1 MNLSN
6 SNISSIDKSIV
17 VLPFKNLSG
26 DSSYEYF
33 SDGITE
39 EIINA
44 LTKID
49 GLKVTARTSSFTF
62 KNKPTDIRIIGNE
75 LGVTNAVEGSI
86 RIAKERIRISAQLT
100 RTDTGFLLW
109 SEKFDRE
116 LNDVFELQD
125 EISLLIADKIRENFG
140 HIEIDETLSTVRT
153 QNLTA
158 YQLYLKGR
166 YFQLTWNLPNIEKA
180 IGFYQK
186 AADFDASYADP
197 VIAIGW
203 CYAINASWG
212 HMDREEGLKKANEFL
227 DRGLAMNPDSYTGY
241 FARATIHFWGN
252 WQFEEG
258 YHDLQSCFKINSHFS
273 EGMEALAELYT
284 ATGFFD
290 RALEQTEQIL
300 KINPLSPNHYYT
312 QGNIHYL
319 QGDYETALDSFEN
332 SLKLDN
338 SFALSRHLKLGCL
351 LFLKQKGIMLTYAK
365 SFLSDNFVTMINAIY
380 EAVHH
385 QKIPEYDEALV
396 SENLNLM
403 VYWDFYYLVH
413 CQKTDLALEHFE
425 KMVDERIGQ
434 IINFQFDPFLE
445 PIRGT
450 KVFKELRDSVFK
462 GIEATTFSV
471 ETSKTDNIP
480 SFTQKESDKLKNE
493 LDQVLVGKEA
503 FLWPELSL
511 RSLAEELAIHPN
523 RLSKFINDGLQTNF
537 TELVNDKR
545 LEYFKKIALLP
556 ENNHLTLLG
565 LAYESGFNS
574 KTVFNTYFKKV
585 VGMTP
590 KQWLKNNA

>member
-6 SNISSIDKSIV
+6 TNISSIDKSIV

-26 DSSYEYF
+26 DTSYEYF

-212 HMDREEGLKKANEFL
+212 HMDRDDGLKKANEFL
-227 DRGLAMNPDSYTGY
+227 DRGLAMNPESYTGY

-252 WQFEEG
+252 WQFEKG

-284 ATGFFD
+284 AAGFFY
-290 RALEQTEQIL
+290 RALEQTERIL

-319 QGDYETALDSFEN
+319 QGDYETALNSFEN

-338 SFALSRHLKLGCL
+338 SFALSRHLKVACL

-365 SFLSDNFVTMINAIY
+365 SFLNDDFVTMINAIY

-480 SFTQKESDKLKNE
+480 SFTQKESDEFKNE
-493 LDQVLVGKEA
+493 LDQVLIGKEA

-523 RLSKFINDGLQTNF
+523 RLSKLINDGLQTNF
-537 TELVNDKR
+537 TELVNGKR

-585 VGMTP
+585 EGMTP

>member
-26 DSSYEYF
+26 DTSYEYF

-197 VIAIGW
+197 LIAIGW

-212 HMDREEGLKKANEFL
+212 HMDREDGLKKANEFL

-252 WQFEEG
+252 WRFEEG

-290 RALEQTEQIL
+290 KALEQTEQIL

-338 SFALSRHLKLGCL
+338 SFALSRHLKVACL
-351 LFLKQKGIMLTYAK
+351 LFLKERDAMLAYAK
-365 SFLSDNFVTMINAIY
+365 SFLNDDFVTMINAIY

-385 QKIPEYDEALV
+385 QKIPEYDQALV

-413 CQKTDLALEHFE
+413 CQKMDLALEHFE

-450 KVFKELRDSVFK
+450 KVFKELKDSVFK
-462 GIEATTFSV
+462 GIEVTTFSI
-471 ETSKTDNIP
+471 EASKTDNIP
-480 SFTQKESDKLKNE
+480 SFTQKESDELKNE
-493 LDQVLVGKEA
+493 LDQILVGKEA

-537 TELVNDKR
+537 AELVNSKR

-556 ENNHLTLLG
+556 GNNHLTLLG

>member
-26 DSSYEYF
+26 DTSYEYF

-197 VIAIGW
+197 LIAIGW

-212 HMDREEGLKKANEFL
+212 HMDRENGLKKANEFL

-290 RALEQTEQIL
+290 RALEQTKQIL

-338 SFALSRHLKLGCL
+338 SFALSRHLKVACL
-351 LFLKQKGIMLTYAK
+351 LFLKQKEIMLTYAK
-365 SFLSDNFVTMINAIY
+365 SFLNDDFVTMINAIY

-462 GIEATTFSV
+462 GIKATTFSV

-480 SFTQKESDKLKNE
+480 SFTQKESDELKNE
-493 LDQVLVGKEA
+493 LDQVLIGKEA

-537 TELVNDKR
+537 TELVNGMR

-585 VGMTP
+585 EGMTP